1 MKKQVVSLVKNLP
14 VNPTETAGASFNML
28 VSAWA
33 DYKKIAETERTKR
46 AAISAFKETK
56 LAQIESQRS
65 ILEQYLSGV
74 FKERA
79 STINGFFERLDRGIE
94 NGDSELIG
102 LAIGAIVD
110 ITKESPL
117 AGAREI
123 IGAMYDPDIKTI
135 EI

>member
-1 MKKQVVSLVKNLP
+1 MKKQVVDLVKSLP
-14 VNPTETAGASFNML
+14 VNPAETASASFNML
-28 VSAWA
+28 VSAWT
-33 DYKKIAETERTKR
+33 DYKKIAETEGTKR

-56 LAQIESQRS
+56 LSQIDSQRG

-79 STINGFFERLDRGIE
+79 SVISGFFERLDKGIE
-94 NGDSELIG
+94 SGDSELIG
-102 LAIGAIVD
+102 LAISAIVD

-117 AGAREI
+117 TGVREI
-123 IGAMYDPDIKTI
+123 IGAIYDPDIKTI